1 VIPGEGEILDNRANV
16 LLPSQAVFANP
27 VAVPGG
33 VQLLNPQAFGP
44 AAASTL
50 GNTGRNAFTGPGFY
64 SFDLSLAR
72 AFHLGWLG
80 EAGQLRIRADAYNLL
95 NHANL
100 GNPDAQLNDPEFGV
114 ATYGRQGYP
123 SGFPAVAPLNETPRE
138 IQLSV
143 RIAF

>member
-1 VIPGEGEILDNRANV
+1 MPGGGLVLNNRANV
-16 LLPSQAVFANP
+16 IDPSQAVFANP
-27 VAVPGG
+27 AAVPGG
-33 VQLLNPQAFGP
+33 VQLLNPAEFTS
-44 AAASTL
+44 AAPSML
-50 GNTGRNAFTGPGFY
+50 GNTGRNAFAGPGFY

-72 AFHLGWLG
+72 AFPLPWLG
-80 EAGQLRIRADAYNLL
+80 DTGRLRVRADSYNVL

-100 GNPDAQLNDPEFGV
+100 GNPEAQLNEPGFGV

-143 RIAF
+143 KVEF